1 MRGKMRS
8 SRLKLPPR
16 WVILPLALAVLV
28 ALGLNSRQT
37 RSADVAA
44 ARAYARSV
52 QMAAQQ
58 AWKTDPAQPFLE
70 AGSSEDCRGAYRGG
84 VAEAKVKSCTVTR
97 LPNGFEVD
105 LTLGQVQLTTT
116 TY

>member
-1 MRGKMRS
+1 MRS

-16 WVILPLALAVLV
+16 WLMLPLALAVLV
-28 ALGLNSRQT
+28 GLGLNTRQN
-37 RSADVAA
+37 RSADLAA
-44 ARAYARSV
+44 ARAYASAV
-52 QMAAQQ
+52 QTAAQR
-58 AWKTDPAQPFLE
+58 AWKADPAQPFLE

-84 VAEAKVKSCTVTR
+84 VAEAKVSTCTVTR

-105 LTLGQVQLTTT
+105 VTLGQAQVTAT